1 MSYVE
6 KAFYW
11 YLRRM
16 LTSGFKMLFSR
27 KYLPYTLFFIVIT
40 TATSFISYFAN
51 NANIDIALKYYQ
63 ELLVIE
69 VAIGLGY
76 IITGFLLGK
85 QDALIQF
92 VAIGIISVVSFFILK
107 FAPENVPE
115 ILATASYIVWIG
127 ISVFA
132 SFSMFRD
139 IFGNKVLGT
148 ALFLGKPSGQ
158 GSILFAGPVFLVLV
172 GDLGLIYYSLING
185 EALTRGS
192 RLALLL
198 FGIATLVGLLII
210 LFLGGKDDVFFTT
223 LLFVLAFGTIRL
235 LLLFMDVMTGPSKD
249 AISFTDTLLVLF
261 FLIYSVQGMTKKAS
275 KLVDEEE
282 EGEEKGDELV
292 AEGSWFAERLV
303 HWTGERGAVIILLG
317 LIFGFHVTQLQVLF
331 GEPILLTQFLSDRE
345 ITIAELGHELGVI
358 ITAGWF
364 FLLILFYIVSPGF
377 RSFAS
382 PQIQRF
388 GWLPP
393 FEDLVLILESAKS
406 GEIDWK
412 KEVAKFA
419 LSTAGA
425 KILSPFKSNKTS
437 TEERAAGFFARLRK
451 KAKKK

>member
-27 KYLPYTLFFIVIT
+27 KYLPYTFFFIVIT
-40 TATSFISYFAN
+40 TTTSFISYFAN
-51 NANIDIALKYYQ
+51 NANVKIALEYYQ
-63 ELLVIE
+63 ELLIIE

-76 IITGFLLGK
+76 IITGLLLGK

-92 VAIGIISVVSFFILK
+92 ASIGIISIAGFILLK
-107 FAPENVPE
+107 LSPDNVPE
-115 ILATASYIVWIG
+115 ILATSSYVAWIG

-158 GSILFAGPVFLVLV
+158 GSILFAGPIFLVLV
-172 GDLGLIYYSLING
+172 GDLGLIYYSLTNG

-192 RLALLL
+192 RLALLM
-198 FGIATLVGLLII
+198 FGLATLVGLLII
-210 LFLGGKDDVFFTT
+210 LFVGGKDDVFYTT
-223 LLFVLAFGTIRL
+223 LLFFLAFGTIRL
-235 LLLFMDVMTGPSKD
+235 LLLVMDVMTGPSRD
-249 AISFTDTLLVLF
+249 AISLTDTLLVLF

-275 KLVDEEE
+275 KLADDAEESE
-282 EGEEKGDELV
+282 TTEELV

-345 ITIAELGHELGVI
+345 VTIAELGHELGVL

-364 FLLILFYIVSPGF
+364 FLLILFYLVSPGF

-382 PQIQRF
+382 PEIQRF

-425 KILSPFKSNKTS
+425 KILSPFRSDKTT
-437 TEERAAGFFARLRK
+437 TEERAAGFFARL
-451 KAKKK
+451 KKKSKKK

>member
-27 KYLPYTLFFIVIT
+27 KYLPYTFFFIAIT

-51 NANIDIALKYYQ
+51 KANLEIALKYYQ
-63 ELLVIE
+63 ELLIIE

-76 IITGFLLGK
+76 IITGLLLGK
-85 QDALIQF
+85 KDALVQF
-92 VAIGIISVVSFFILK
+92 VAIGIISIAGFFLLK
-107 FAPENVPE
+107 LGPDNVPE
-115 ILATASYIVWIG
+115 ILATSSYIAWIG

-158 GSILFAGPVFLVLV
+158 GSILFAGPIFLVLI
-172 GDLGLIYYSLING
+172 GDLGLIYYSLVNG

-198 FGIATLVGLLII
+198 FGLATLVGLLII
-210 LFLGGKDDVFFTT
+210 LFVGGKDDVFYTT
-223 LLFVLAFGTIRL
+223 LLFFLAFGTIRL
-235 LLLFMDVMTGPSKD
+235 LLLVMDVITGPSRE

-275 KLVDEEE
+275 KLADEEDKDK
-282 EGEEKGDELV
+282 GEELV

-345 ITIAELGHELGVI
+345 VTIAELGHELGVM

-364 FLLILFYIVSPGF
+364 FLLILFYLVSPGF

-382 PQIQRF
+382 PEIQRF

-419 LSTAGA
+419 LATAGA
-425 KILSPFKSNKTS
+425 KILSPFRSDKTS
-437 TEERAAGFFARLRK
+437 TEERAAGFFARL
-451 KAKKK
+451 KKKSKKKRK